1 MYRSQL
7 KLDILDPSVQRALHD
22 ANDMHRNLMKA
33 FDDIPSD
40 SPRAEHALLYALMD
54 HEGRPALYVLSASR
68 PDWSRVRGVE
78 PISAPMDISA
88 LQEKLEIGDVYRF
101 RLFASPTKKVSRE
114 GKLSARVFLRT
125 EEERREWML
134 RRAESAGFELLF
146 LSELKQTRVCGSKKG
161 TSINYTGVLF
171 TGALRITDKE
181 AFWQAYSLGIG
192 PGKSYGLGLLLISRV

>member
-7 KLDILDPSVQRALHD
+7 MLDILDPSVQRALHD

-54 HEGRPALYVLSASR
+54 HGGRSAIYVLSASR
-68 PDWSRVRGVE
+68 PDWSKVRGVE
-78 PISAPMDISA
+78 AVSAPMDISA
-88 LQEKLEIGDVYRF
+88 LREKLEAGGVYRF

-114 GKLSARVFLRT
+114 GKLSARVFLRS
-125 EEERREWML
+125 EDERRAWMQ
-134 RRAESAGFELLF
+134 RQAERAGFELLS
-146 LSELKQTRVCGSKKG
+146 LSELKQTSVCGSKKG
-161 TSINYTGVLF
+161 MSINYTGVLF
-171 TGALRITDKE
+171 TGVLRITDPDD
-181 AFWQAYSLGIG
+181 FWQAYSRGIG